1 MNIWI
6 LQREAG
12 LLRRLSWLLAGVCA
26 MGCADSE
33 PPESKPVRYTE
44 HLVCAVKSEGERLQ
58 HMYRIDFASPQA
70 EFVGGFG
77 GRILS
82 VVSRQLLVAPD
93 EVRITF
99 AIDGAQPQQEF
110 EVIIQR
116 ERLSYLVARNQNQEQ
131 EKLYGRCSVLDGQQL
146 RSRPVGL
153 KLSVSTS

>member
-1 MNIWI
+1 MKIWI
-6 LQREAG
+6 LQRQAG

-26 MGCADSE
+26 VGCADPE

-58 HMYRIDFASPQA
+58 HMYRIDVASAQA

-82 VVSRQLLVAPD
+82 VVSRQLRVAPE

-99 AIDGAQPQQEF
+99 AIDSAQPHQEF

-116 ERLSYLVARNQNQEQ
+116 ERLSYLVVRNQNQGQ
-131 EKLYGRCSVLDGQQL
+131 ERLSGRCSVLDGQQL
-146 RSRPVGL
+146 RNRPVGL
-153 KLSVSTS
+153 KVSVSTQ